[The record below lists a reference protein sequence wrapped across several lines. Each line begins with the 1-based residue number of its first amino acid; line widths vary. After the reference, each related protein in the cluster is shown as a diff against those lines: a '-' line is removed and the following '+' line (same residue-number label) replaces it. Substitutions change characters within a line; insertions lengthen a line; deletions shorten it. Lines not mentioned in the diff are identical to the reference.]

1 VLTNFPIGVKMTIFK
16 HLLWAAIYSMIT
28 LNGFIMTAQY
38 FLGINSII
46 ARVLGIFEEVNITAL
61 L

>member
-1 VLTNFPIGVKMTIFK
+1 MTIFK
-16 HLLWAAIYSMIT
+16 HLFWAAMYSVIS
-28 LNGFIMTAQY
+28 LNGIIMTAQY

-46 ARVLGIFEEVNITAL
+46 ARVLGAFEEMNIAAL

>member
-1 VLTNFPIGVKMTIFK
+1 MTIFK